1 MSTERKGATQMQQ
14 DRWLVKDNYGV
25 YWYWTAEDEY
35 RWTESQARALDF
47 AYPSPEAARQALR
60 DLHAERRTVAKF
72 RVVRVSP
79 SPSRSVHH
87 VSFALTPFG
96 LSLSIPVRAGS
107 YTEAVAHVQRK
118 LTELVGSP

>member
-1 MSTERKGATQMQQ
+1 MSTTKRKEVTQM

-47 AYPSPEAARQALR
+47 AYRSSEAARQATQCLY
-60 DLHAERRTVAKF
+60 AERRTVAKF
-72 RVVRVSP
+72 RVVRVLP
-79 SPSRSVHH
+79 SPPRSVHH
-87 VSFALTPFG
+87 VSFVLATFG
-96 LSLSIPVRAGS
+96 FSLSIPVRAGS

-118 LTELVGSP
+118 LTKLVGSP